1 MMPVSVWRVASVLAV
16 YVGSLLFGGLL
27 IAASFFGA
35 GHDADVHVGDGGGGD
50 AGHGHGQ
57 GNDGHEQSTAS
68 ALLSLFGV
76 RFWSFGT
83 AFFGLTGVILHLV
96 GGPALAAAAP
106 FIAGGVGVAAGLGAS
121 TTFRALARDTIGEV
135 RGAAALVGR
144 EGRLLLPVARAQ
156 RGKVRMAVPG
166 GGHVDLLAE
175 SDDDDALDAGAD
187 VLVVEVRGNVA
198 IVERAP
204 GALPSGRS

>member
-1 MMPVSVWRVASVLAV
+1 VLAV

-35 GHDADVHVGDGGGGD
+35 GHDADVHAGGGGVGDGGHGGP
-50 AGHGHGQ
+50 
-57 GNDGHEQSTAS
+57 DGHDQSQAS
-68 ALLSLFGV
+68 AWLSLFGL
-76 RFWSFGT
+76 RFWSFGA
-83 AFFGLTGVILHLV
+83 AFFGLTGVVLHLV
-96 GGPALAAAAP
+96 GDPVLAAAAP
-106 FIAGGVGVAAGLGAS
+106 FISTGAGVTAGLGAS
-121 TTFRALARDTIGEV
+121 TAFRALARDTIGEV

-144 EGRLLLPVARAQ
+144 EGRLLLPVTRAQ
-156 RGKVRMAVPG
+156 RGKVRMPVPG

-175 SDDDDALDAGAD
+175 SDDDDALAAGID

-204 GALPSGRS
+204 AAPSADRS